1 MKDLSEMNF
10 PADFRYSDDHEWA
23 QKKDDIVRVG
33 ICDFAQSQL
42 GDIVFV
48 ELPQIGKKVERNGQF
63 GVVESVKSVSDLL
76 SPVSGEV
83 VSVNDDLQ
91 DNPNLINESPY
102 DKGWIV
108 EVKVSDSADWDMLM
122 NSADYITMLKG
133 N

>member
-10 PADFRYSDDHEWA
+10 PADLRYSDDHEWA
-23 QKKDDIVRVG
+23 QKKDNIVRVG

-76 SPVSGEV
+76 SPVSGEI
-83 VSVNDDLQ
+83 VSVNENLQ

-102 DKGWIV
+102 NEGWIA
-108 EVKVSDSADWDMLM
+108 EVKISDSDDWNMLM
-122 NSADYITMLKG
+122 NSADYLTMLKG